1 MPPLVRLYV
10 KTAFVYFLVGFLLL
24 ALMALDR
31 WLNVG
36 RWLKVVYVS
45 QLHLLVVG
53 WITQL
58 AIGVAYWMFP
68 RLRKERDP
76 RPRGSD
82 ALAWAVYCCLNAGLL
97 LRLGAE
103 PFFLMGGPAWLR
115 PLLALAG
122 VLQAAA
128 ALLFGWLIWARI
140 RPMEA
145 TR

>member
-10 KTAFVYFLVGFLLL
+10 KTAFVYFLAGFCLL
-24 ALMALDR
+24 ALIALDR
-31 WLNVG
+31 WLNVS
-36 RWLKVVYVS
+36 RWLKVVGVG

-68 RLRKERDP
+68 RLRREQDP

-82 ALAWAVYCCLNAGLL
+82 ALAWAVYLSLNGGLL

-103 PFFLMGGPAWLR
+103 PFFLMGGPAWLA

-128 ALLFGWLIWARI
+128 ALLFGWLIWARV

-145 TR
+145 AR